1 MCLRCSNCFKK
12 NSDLAHRLPDAVE
25 ASCTI
30 KERFIERDEQD
41 FEDDVDLVID
51 AGREYAAGVFVVL
64 GKNPWSLVIN
74 KGSEG
79 GGALLI
85 HTEVEWKSYKPA
97 AAPLNCAMTSGRAAQ
112 LCDVSCITAP
122 IVIYW

>member
-79 GGALLI
+79 AL
-85 HTEVEWKSYKPA
+85 Y
-97 AAPLNCAMTSGRAAQ
+97 
-112 LCDVSCITAP
+112 
-122 IVIYW
+122 